1 MSHALAQEFFTTS
14 TTWEALLKRDIISNR
29 LFCCCS
35 VVKSCP
41 TLCNPC
47 TAAHQAPL
55 SFTISWSLSKLM
67 STELMMLSY
76 HLILCH
82 SLLLLPSI
90 FPASWSFQMS
100 QLFASRGQH
109 IGASAS
115 ALPMNIQDWFPL
127 GLTGLISLQSKW
139 LSRVSN
145 NKLKTV
151 SSSVLSFL
159 YGPALT
165 SIHDYWKKP

>member
-1 MSHALAQEFFTTS
+1 MSLKRISYSKYAKLSPPPGDLTDPGIKSTSLMSHALAQEFFTTS

-115 ALPMNIQDWFPL
+115 ALPMNIQD
-127 GLTGLISLQSKW
+127 
-139 LSRVSN
+139 
-145 NKLKTV
+145 
-151 SSSVLSFL
+151 
-159 YGPALT
+159 
-165 SIHDYWKKP
+165 